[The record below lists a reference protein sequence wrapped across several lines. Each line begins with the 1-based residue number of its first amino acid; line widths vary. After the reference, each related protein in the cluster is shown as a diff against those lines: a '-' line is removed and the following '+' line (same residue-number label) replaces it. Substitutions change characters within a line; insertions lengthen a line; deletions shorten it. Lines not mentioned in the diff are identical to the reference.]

1 MADWKKLKKEYV
13 AGGCSYRSLSAKYG
27 VPFGSLRRV
36 AAKEHWTDLRAQAE
50 AKADTDIVEAVGK
63 QNGKMGKEIYAAAD
77 LLLRK
82 LLEAV
87 EADEAIT
94 AQSMRQYTA
103 ALRDLKEIKNIRSQ
117 GDIDE
122 QSARIAKL
130 RKDAESDEQKNEG
143 IRIEFSADLEEYA
156 R

>member
-1 MADWKKLKKEYV
+1 MADWKKIKKEYI
-13 AGGCSYRSLSAKYG
+13 AGGCSYRSLAAKYG
-27 VPFGSLRRV
+27 VPFGTLRRV
-36 AAKEHWTDLRAQAE
+36 AAKERWTDLRAQAE

-122 QSARIAKL
+122 QTARIAKL
-130 RKDAESDEQKNEG
+130 RKDAETDDQKNEG
-143 IRIEFSADLEEYA
+143 IRIEFAADLEEYA